1 MRLPVVFGRYVLL
14 QCISRGGMGEIFLA
28 KLGEIQGF
36 EKPIVIK
43 KILPHLSR
51 DQEFLQ
57 RFIEEAQIAIKLT
70 HGNIVPVYEVGMVG
84 GEYFLALQY
93 IEGRDLRTMVN
104 RARDRGRRLP
114 PDLALYLIRE
124 ITNGL
129 AYAHRRTDDAGK
141 PLELVH
147 CDISPP
153 NVLVSF
159 EGEVKI
165 IDFGIAK
172 SAMQRAQANE
182 EVGFGKFGYMAPE
195 QLLRG
200 ATVDRRTDIYSTGVL
215 LYELL
220 TGQRLFNFPPN
231 VDYRQVAREVTAGNF
246 APPSE
251 RDLKLGDAFD
261 KLVMRALRTEKGERY
276 QSAEEFRD
284 AIQQH
289 LYRMNPTISAD
300 ALAAFVGELFRDEI
314 ETDRH
319 TMRSLSATDLQ
330 AFRDE
335 LQDASSHTV
344 SYALGGVLSQTS
356 GSGLLVVPPPK
367 LAPPARLPSTGPEL
381 PALPPAS
388 PAARAALPPRPKASG
403 TRRLTEEEQRAASKV
418 EQSGGHA
425 VSKTMAVPLSRRW
438 LLSGVLGLAAV
449 VGIGVALALVV
460 PRLGGSPPGP
470 DAGAGS
476 ASSAGTGSGPGSGAV
491 VTRSVDRGA
500 IALRPDAAPTSQASV
515 APDAAAAASAPAPD
529 GGSPMVF
536 RPEVV
541 KIRKVAAKKKKAVK
555 KAAEVTPTQVQQ
567 KFRQVRGEYQA
578 FTRSYGRRLDHEWQ
592 QILFA
597 NTYGNMDQGRYQR
610 LNEMLD
616 ALRRKMREAREGSG
630 G

>member
-1 MRLPVVFGRYVLL
+1 
-14 QCISRGGMGEIFLA
+14 MGEIFLA

-43 KILPHLSR
+43 KILPQLAR

-104 RARDRGRRLP
+104 RARERGRRLP
-114 PDLALYLIRE
+114 PDLCLYLVRE

-129 AYAHRRTDDAGK
+129 AYAHRRTDDAGH

-220 TGQRLFNFPPN
+220 TGQRLFNFPPG
-231 VDYRQVAREVTAGNF
+231 VDYRQVAREVTAGSF

-251 RDLKLGDAFD
+251 RDLKLGDTLD
-261 KLVMRALRTEKGERY
+261 NLVMRALRTEKKERY
-276 QSAEEFRD
+276 QTAEEFRD

-289 LYRMNPTISAD
+289 LYRMNPSISAD
-300 ALAAFVGELFRDEI
+300 VLALFVGELFKGEI

-330 AFRDE
+330 PFRDE

-356 GSGLLVVPPPK
+356 GSGLLVVPPQRAPR

-381 PALPPAS
+381 PALPPATAM
-388 PAARAALPPRPKASG
+388 PAARPSLPPRPKASG
-403 TRRLTEEEQRAASKV
+403 TRRLSEEEQRAAARI

-425 VSKTMAVPLSRRW
+425 VSKTIAVPLSRRW
-438 LLSGVLGLAAV
+438 VISGGLGLVAV

-460 PRLGGSPPGP
+460 PRLGGEASPP
-470 DAGAGS
+470 DAG
-476 ASSAGTGSGPGSGAV
+476 GARLPDARAAAREP
-491 VTRSVDRGA
+491 T
-500 IALRPDAAPTSQASV
+500 RPDLAPSSRPVADARAS
-515 APDAAAAASAPAPD
+515 ADAAAAAAPD
-529 GGSPMVF
+529 QGFIF

-541 KIRKVAAKKKKAVK
+541 KIRKPDRKKKKAAK
-555 KAAEVTPTQVQQ
+555 KAPEVTPAQVQA

-578 FTRSYGRRLDHEWQ
+578 FTRAYGRRLDQDWQ

-597 NTYGNMDQGRYQR
+597 NTYGTMDQGRYQR

-616 ALRRKMREAREGSG
+616 VLRRKMREVREGTG